1 MERRYEL
8 YVYIG
13 NVDFRYIGLEKR
25 YENIYKIY
33 NVNGIELRKN
43 VCSLTMNKWRYRDM
57 IENETKKIEG
67 YKLPLKDEEMTEICN
82 NILKYNKLLLDEEQW
97 IKDYEPTVEDLEDSF
112 EKVMK
117 RDI

>member
-1 MERRYEL
+1 
-8 YVYIG
+8 
-13 NVDFRYIGLEKR
+13 
-25 YENIYKIY
+25 
-33 NVNGIELRKN
+33 
-43 VCSLTMNKWRYRDM
+43 M
-57 IENETKKIEG
+57 IENETKKIES
-67 YKLPLKDEEMTEICN
+67 YKLPLKDEEITEICD